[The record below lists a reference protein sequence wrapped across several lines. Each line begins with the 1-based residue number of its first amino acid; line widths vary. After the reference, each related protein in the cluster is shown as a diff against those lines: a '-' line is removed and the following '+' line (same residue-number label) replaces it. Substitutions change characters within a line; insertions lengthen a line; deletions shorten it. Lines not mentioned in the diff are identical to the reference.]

1 MSRLSG
7 EEGTKNDNR
16 LSINFFL
23 FLFSFFFF
31 FTLNCSLCREV
42 EERTRE
48 LIVKGEE
55 GRDMDN
61 QSLRQTR
68 VSISN
73 CVSNSFESKRRI
85 FLSPFIIRKG
95 FF

>member
-1 MSRLSG
+1 M
-7 EEGTKNDNR
+7 
-16 LSINFFL
+16 
-23 FLFSFFFF
+23 
-31 FTLNCSLCREV
+31 

-85 FLSPFIIRKG
+85 FLSPFIIRKE

>member
-1 MSRLSG
+1 M
-7 EEGTKNDNR
+7 
-16 LSINFFL
+16 
-23 FLFSFFFF
+23 
-31 FTLNCSLCREV
+31 

-55 GRDMDN
+55 GRDVDN

-95 FF
+95 FFQNVKIELINWIFLNYFFHFGGTKKAAKKRQGKKITT